1 MLAALGSSD
10 VSPPRAPAVPVPARV
25 ALQPT
30 GPRFQLKHLVLLL
43 LVFQNAVTTMLVQ
56 RTVRCPADVD
66 KCAQGS
72 RMFVAALSS
81 SHAWQ

>member
-1 MLAALGSSD
+1 MESEGIGLPPLA
-10 VSPPRAPAVPVPARV
+10 AVPVPARV

-43 LVFQNAVTTMLVQ
+43 LVFQNAVTTMIVQ